1 MQDRYA
7 ALAAHYALKTEF
19 CNVAQGHE
27 KGLVEGLV
35 GWARR
40 NILVP
45 ISRVTSI
52 DELNEEIL
60 RRCLKYREH
69 QVSGREQTVGALAK
83 ITAVRMMKLPKYK
96 FDTSKSIIAR
106 VSDFSTV
113 RFDYDQYS
121 VPVQYA

>member
-1 MQDRYA
+1 
-7 ALAAHYALKTEF
+7 
-19 CNVAQGHE
+19 
-27 KGLVEGLV
+27 LVEGLV

-69 QVSGREQTVGALAK
+69 QVSGREQTVGVLAK